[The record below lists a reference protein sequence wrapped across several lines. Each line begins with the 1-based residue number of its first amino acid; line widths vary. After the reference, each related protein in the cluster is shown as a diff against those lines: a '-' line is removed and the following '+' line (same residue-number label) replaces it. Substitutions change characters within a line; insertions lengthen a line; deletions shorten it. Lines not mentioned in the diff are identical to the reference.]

1 MVTEEHVSRGDIFRS
16 QLASV
21 GVMRAGKPSVP
32 LLHSTRNVMIMAVI
46 MGKRRERNEA

>member
-21 GVMRAGKPSVP
+21 VVTRVGKPSVP
-32 LLHSTRNVMIMAVI
+32 WLHSTRNVMIMAVI